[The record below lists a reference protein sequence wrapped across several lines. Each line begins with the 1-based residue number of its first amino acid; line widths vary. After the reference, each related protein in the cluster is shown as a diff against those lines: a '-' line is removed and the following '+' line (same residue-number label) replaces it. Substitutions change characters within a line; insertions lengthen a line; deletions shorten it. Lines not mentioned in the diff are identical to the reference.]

1 MSEAKRQQLI
11 RALTALDKEEQA
23 WVINFLVENL
33 AGLKPKRKARKLH
46 NDGFSD
52 EQWEEYFAGQE
63 PVELPTGTD
72 SLDQILKA
80 TSGKTIKPIKKWL

>member
-1 MSEAKRQQLI
+1 MSESKRKQLI
-11 RALTALDKEEQA
+11 RTLTALDKEEQA

-33 AGLKPKRKARKLH
+33 AGLKSKRKAKRLH
-46 NDGFSD
+46 NDGFTD

-63 PVELPTGTD
+63 PVELPTEVD

-80 TSGKTIKPIKKWL
+80 TSGKTIKPIEKWL